1 MKYIEVLVEV
11 MWIFIRVTGKKSS
24 FIKYGV
30 WMVLRTHLFHWH
42 RKYPTKIIIIW
53 ASEIIHFWRKCKI
66 NLWRNTVIIFSGI
79 QKNRPITDNS
89 YDYET
94 YYETLTKFFFLIL
107 RWILQEVFVIETICW
122 EPTYISIAVLLSGE
136 YINDVLSFTAL
147 LAYATMWI
155 EWGKSNSKN
164 YF

>member
-1 MKYIEVLVEV
+1 MWQEKKIVLLNMEFEWSSGLIYSIGIEN
-11 MWIFIRVTGKKSS
+11 IRQK
-24 FIKYGV
+24 
-30 WMVLRTHLFHWH
+30 LLL
-42 RKYPTKIIIIW
+42 IIIW